1 MNMYGNNQGNRFNN
15 GGYNMNVINPPLDPV
30 GVIRNLNLNNFFIPG
45 EFGNFRN
52 DLFEILQTFVF
63 DIQNN
68 LPATQP
74 DGEQAIRVFAYFVL
88 SGNNYNNE
96 YFEAALEIL
105 LTNVIMLARFKRES
119 FSNSYRILRG
129 SIYTYIC
136 CRIWYKFWNNG
147 QNRPNFNFT
156 DNQNFIIGHINNCLN
171 RFNDFDIK
179 TQEYFNE
186 LNQRQNNNQF
196 WNQNNNYQ
204 NNGNNYN
211 NFYNGI
217 NGSNSSGLFN
227 NSNVGNFNRPV
238 NERPFVSGRIVK
250 NTNGDRAMT
259 ETNQNVFEYTDNN
272 SVNLYQNN
280 SNDEQSN
287 IEDINNTS
295 NTKLDDISGKDA
307 EDLWYPTSSQPCWK
321 SYDKLKFRCYI
332 VFNDKGH
339 PIQEFEERNINME
352 EKDHYIN
359 EYINDENK
367 SSTNELSKN
376 QKYLDKAIDN
386 VNAVNAMLEKMK
398 TSTSDKTVIDN
409 TVLSDELTVSENLNS
424 ALFSI
429 ESNIKNNKD
438 ENKDKIYI
446 VDDVVLENPISTTYM
461 FDWFLNHIV
470 ELHDFNEV
478 RVYLEEYAETVD
490 ERLWNYLVKI
500 CTYTINSILTD
511 IMLFQF
517 TIDDIIE
524 DLPELN
530 SYIINEKG
538 QDLYDLFIKVSNA
551 VIKNLFIS
559 TKQFDKNKL
568 NDILSSYGIENHNKD
583 NVENDSEEKENN
595 VFYKQL
601 TLLMRRICV
610 ISIIN
615 SNINFSSLFSR
626 KNLNLLDKDKNP
638 DIYKIVSL
646 VFKDFP
652 LDKQKFSNIYI
663 KDESGD
669 LIEIHQTALNEESYT
684 VKFIT
689 TCDIMF

>member
-1 MNMYGNNQGNRFNN
+1 MNMFNNNQMNGFNN
-15 GGYNMNVINPPLDPV
+15 GGYNVNIINPSSDPMNVV
-30 GVIRNLNLNNFFIPG
+30 RNLYLNKFFIPN
-45 EFGNFRN
+45 EFENYKN
-52 DLFEILQTFVF
+52 DLFGILQCFIF

-68 LPATQP
+68 LPTRP
-74 DGEQAIRVFAYFVL
+74 DGEQAIRVFAYFIL
-88 SGNNYNNE
+88 SNDNYNNE
-96 YFEAALEIL
+96 YFAAALEIL
-105 LTNVIMLARFKRES
+105 LTNVIM
-119 FSNSYRILRG
+119 FSNIKRISYPDSYKTLRIPL
-129 SIYTYIC
+129 YKYIC
-136 CRIWYKFWNNG
+136 CRIWNKFSNNG
-147 QNRPNFNFT
+147 IQNNFNYT
-156 DNQNFIIGHINNCLN
+156 DNQNIIKSHIYNCLN
-171 RFNDFDIK
+171 QLNDFDIK
-179 TQEYFNE
+179 TQEYFND
-186 LNQRQNNNQF
+186 LNRRMNSNQFWAQNNNY
-196 WNQNNNYQ
+196 NNYQ
-204 NNGNNYN
+204 NNGNNFN

-217 NGSNSSGLFN
+217 NGSNNSGLFSN
-227 NSNVGNFNRPV
+227 NNGNNFSGPRNGEPL
-238 NERPFVSGRIVK
+238 VSGRIVK
-250 NTNGDRAMT
+250 NANGDRTMT
-259 ETNQNVFEYTDNN
+259 ETNNNVFGYKDNG
-272 SVNLYQNN
+272 SVNYYQNN

-287 IEDINNTS
+287 TEDIS

-332 VFNDKGH
+332 VFNDQGH
-339 PIQEFEERNINME
+339 PIQKFEERNINME

-359 EYINDENK
+359 EYINDENN
-367 SSTNELSKN
+367 SSTNELSKD
-376 QKYLDKAIDN
+376 QKYLDNAITN
-386 VNAVNAMLEKMK
+386 VKAVNVILEKMK
-398 TSTSDKTVIDN
+398 TSKSDKTVIDN
-409 TVLSDELTVSENLNS
+409 TVLSDELMISENLNS

-429 ESNIKNNKD
+429 ENNIKNNKD

-446 VDDVVLENPISTTYM
+446 IDDVVLENPISTTYM

-478 RVYLEEYAETVD
+478 RAYLEENAETTD

-568 NDILSSYGIENHNKD
+568 NDILSSYGIENHYKD
-583 NVENDSEEKENN
+583 NLENDSEEKEDN
-595 VFYKQL
+595 VFYKKL
-601 TLLMRRICV
+601 TLLMRRVCV

-638 DIYKIVSL
+638 DIYEIVNL

-652 LDKQKFSNIYI
+652 LDKQKFANIYI

-669 LIEIHQTALNEESYT
+669 LIEIHQTALNEKSYT

>member
-1 MNMYGNNQGNRFNN
+1 MNMFNNNQMNGFNN
-15 GGYNMNVINPPLDPV
+15 GGYNVNIINPSLDPMNVV
-30 GVIRNLNLNNFFIPG
+30 RNLYLNKFFIPN
-45 EFGNFRN
+45 EFENYKN
-52 DLFEILQTFVF
+52 DLFGILQCFIF

-68 LPATQP
+68 LPTLP
-74 DGEQAIRVFAYFVL
+74 DGEQAIRVFAYFIL
-88 SGNNYNNE
+88 SNDNYNNE
-96 YFEAALEIL
+96 YFAAALEIL
-105 LTNVIMLARFKRES
+105 LTNVIMFSSIKRI
-119 FSNSYRILRG
+119 SYSDSYKTLRIPL
-129 SIYTYIC
+129 YKYIC
-136 CRIWYKFWNNG
+136 CRIWNKFSNNG
-147 QNRPNFNFT
+147 IQNNFNYT
-156 DNQNFIIGHINNCLN
+156 DNQNIIKSHVYNCLN
-171 RFNDFDIK
+171 QLNDFDIK
-179 TQEYFNE
+179 TQEYFNN
-186 LNQRQNNNQF
+186 LNRQMNSNQFWAQNNNY
-196 WNQNNNYQ
+196 NNYQ
-204 NNGNNYN
+204 NNGNNFN

-217 NGSNSSGLFN
+217 NGSNNSGLFN
-227 NSNVGNFNRPV
+227 NNNGNNFSGPRNGEPL
-238 NERPFVSGRIVK
+238 VSGRIVK
-250 NTNGDRAMT
+250 NANGDRTMT
-259 ETNQNVFEYTDNN
+259 ETNNNVFGYKDNG
-272 SVNLYQNN
+272 SVNYYQNN

-287 IEDINNTS
+287 TEDIS

-332 VFNDKGH
+332 VFNDQGH
-339 PIQEFEERNINME
+339 PIQKFEERNINME

-359 EYINDENK
+359 EYINDENN
-367 SSTNELSKN
+367 SSTNELSKD
-376 QKYLDKAIDN
+376 QKYLDNAITN
-386 VNAVNAMLEKMK
+386 VKAVNVILEKMK
-398 TSTSDKTVIDN
+398 TNTSDKTVIDN
-409 TVLSDELTVSENLNS
+409 TVLSDELMISENLNS

-429 ESNIKNNKD
+429 ENNIKNNKD

-446 VDDVVLENPISTTYM
+446 IDDVVLENPISTTYM

-478 RVYLEEYAETVD
+478 RAYLEENAETTD

-568 NDILSSYGIENHNKD
+568 NDILSSYGIENHYKD
-583 NVENDSEEKENN
+583 NLENDSEEKEDN
-595 VFYKQL
+595 VFYKKL
-601 TLLMRRICV
+601 TLLMRRVCV

-638 DIYKIVSL
+638 DIYEIVNL

-652 LDKQKFSNIYI
+652 LDKQKFANIYI

-669 LIEIHQTALNEESYT
+669 LIEIHQTALNEKSYT

>member
-1 MNMYGNNQGNRFNN
+1 MNMFNNNQMNGINN
-15 GGYNMNVINPPLDPV
+15 GGYNMNIINPPLDPV
-30 GVIRNLNLNNFFIPG
+30 NVVRNLYLNKFFIPN
-45 EFGNFRN
+45 EFENYKN
-52 DLFEILQTFVF
+52 DLFGILQSFIF
-63 DIQNN
+63 DIQSN
-68 LPATQP
+68 LPTRP
-74 DGEQAIRVFAYFVL
+74 DGEQAVRVFAYFIL
-88 SGNNYNNE
+88 SNDNYNNE
-96 YFEAALEIL
+96 YFSAALEML
-105 LTNVIMLARFKRES
+105 LTNVIM
-119 FSNSYRILRG
+119 FSNIKRMSYSDSYKTLRVPL
-129 SIYTYIC
+129 YKYIC
-136 CRIWYKFWNNG
+136 CRIWNKFCNNG
-147 QNRPNFNFT
+147 IQNNFNYT
-156 DNQNFIIGHINNCLN
+156 DNQNIINGYVYNCLHQL
-171 RFNDFDIK
+171 NDFEIK
-179 TQEYFNE
+179 TQEYFNN
-186 LNQRQNNNQF
+186 LNRQMNNNQF
-196 WNQNNNYQ
+196 WSQNNNYQ
-204 NNGNNYN
+204 NNSNNFG

-217 NGSNSSGLFN
+217 NGSNNSGLFN
-227 NSNVGNFNRPV
+227 NNRVNNFSGPRNG
-238 NERPFVSGRIVK
+238 ETLVSGRIVK
-250 NTNGDRAMT
+250 KTNGDRDMI
-259 ETNQNVFEYTDNN
+259 ETNQNAFGYMNNN
-272 SVNLYQNN
+272 SVNFYQNN
-280 SNDEQSN
+280 SNDAQPSTE
-287 IEDINNTS
+287 EVDNTR
-295 NTKLDDISGKDA
+295 LDDINGESA
-307 EDLWYPTSSQPCWK
+307 EEQWYPTSSQPCWK
-321 SYDKLKFRCYI
+321 SYDKFKFRCYI
-332 VFNDKGH
+332 VFNDQGH
-339 PIQEFEERNINME
+339 PIQKFEERNINME

-359 EYINDENK
+359 EYINDENN

-478 RVYLEEYAETVD
+478 RVYLEENAETVD

-538 QDLYDLFIKVSNA
+538 QDLYDLFIKVSNT

-559 TKQFDKNKL
+559 TKQFDKNKI
-568 NDILSSYGIENHNKD
+568 NDIMCSYGIKNYYKD
-583 NVENDSEEKENN
+583 NVENESEEKEDSI
-595 VFYKQL
+595 FYKRL

-615 SNINFSSLFSR
+615 SDINFSSLFSR
-626 KNLNLLDKDKNP
+626 KHLNLLDKDKNP
-638 DIYKIVSL
+638 DIYEIVSL

-652 LDKQKFSNIYI
+652 LDKQKFTNVYI
-663 KDESGD
+663 KDDSGD
-669 LIEIHQTALNEESYT
+669 LIEIHQTALNGESYT
-684 VKFIT
+684 VKFVD